1 MAGLPKGYGSVVK
14 MKGKRIKP
22 YMIRVPDGTY
32 FNEQTEKCYVQYKVI
47 GYAKTKA
54 EGISMLERYHE
65 APFDVDNEMTF
76 ADVFKKMFDET
87 LEDKSHSTHIAYA
100 AAFKAVPV
108 LHNMKFKD
116 IKVIHLQKAIDKSG
130 KNYPTMKKIKV
141 MYNVMYKYGMK
152 YDICPR
158 DLSSCRTSH

>member
-54 EGISMLERYHE
+54 
-65 APFDVDNEMTF
+65 
-76 ADVFKKMFDET
+76 
-87 LEDKSHSTHIAYA
+87 
-100 AAFKAVPV
+100 
-108 LHNMKFKD
+108 
-116 IKVIHLQKAIDKSG
+116 
-130 KNYPTMKKIKV
+130 
-141 MYNVMYKYGMK
+141 
-152 YDICPR
+152 
-158 DLSSCRTSH
+158 

>member
-54 EGISMLERYHE
+54 ESISMLERYHE
-65 APFDVDNEMTF
+65 APFDADNEMTF

-152 YDICPR
+152 YDI
-158 DLSSCRTSH
+158 

>member
-1 MAGLPKGYGSVVK
+1 
-14 MKGKRIKP
+14 
-22 YMIRVPDGTY
+22 
-32 FNEQTEKCYVQYKVI
+32 
-47 GYAKTKA
+47 
-54 EGISMLERYHE
+54 MLERYHE

-130 KNYPTMKKIKV
+130 KNYDEENQSDV
-141 MYNVMYKYGMK
+141 QRHV
-152 YDICPR
+152 
-158 DLSSCRTSH
+158 

>member
-32 FNEQTEKCYVQYKVI
+32 FNEETEKCYVQYKVI

-54 EGISMLERYHE
+54 EAISMLERYHE

-87 LEDKSHSTHIAYA
+87 LED
-100 AAFKAVPV
+100 AFKEE
-108 LHNMKFKD
+108 D
-116 IKVIHLQKAIDKSG
+116 I
-130 KNYPTMKKIKV
+130 
-141 MYNVMYKYGMK
+141 
-152 YDICPR
+152 R
-158 DLSSCRTSH
+158 LSSSQSRNRINEYLPC

>member
-22 YMIRVPDGTY
+22 YMIRVPDRTY
-32 FNEQTEKCYVQYKVI
+32 FNEQTEKCYVVQYKVI

-76 ADVFKKMFDET
+76 ADVVERQ
-87 LEDKSHSTHIAYA
+87 
-100 AAFKAVPV
+100 
-108 LHNMKFKD
+108 
-116 IKVIHLQKAIDKSG
+116 IK
-130 KNYPTMKKIKV
+130 YT
-141 MYNVMYKYGMK
+141 
-152 YDICPR
+152 
-158 DLSSCRTSH
+158 